1 MKISKTTLVILVSA
15 LSLVI
20 LSGCV
25 PLLVGTGA
33 AVGGKMVAQDKTVGE
48 SISDT
53 TIWTKIRASLMKN
66 NVDGLIGSINVKVI
80 EGRVLLTGSVNTQED
95 IIKVLKIVWDQD
107 GVKDVINELKII
119 PTEERPGAMTYTKD
133 SWITTQVKTKLL
145 LASNV
150 KSSNY
155 GVETIDGV
163 VYLFGTA
170 KNEEEALDAKDI
182 ASNVSDVKQV
192 VSYVRVRKAFKA
204 SDSGAARQ
212 QAKRKGLEDDLD
224 DDFQAPIKSVP
235 PTSSPSNSS
244 PAKKRD
250 NIFDD
255 ENIDYD
261 NF

>member
-1 MKISKTTLVILVSA
+1 MKISKNIIITLASTI
-15 LSLVI
+15 SLLT
-20 LSGCV
+20 LSGCI
-25 PLLVGTGA
+25 PLLIGTGTV
-33 AVGGKMVAQDKTVGE
+33 VGSKMVAQDKTVGE

-53 TIWTKIRASLMKN
+53 TIWTKIRASLMKH
-66 NVDGLIGSINVKVI
+66 NVDGLLGSINVKVI

-170 KNEEEALDAKDI
+170 KNDEEAAEAKDI
-182 ASNVSDVKQV
+182 ASSVSGVKQV
-192 VSYVRVRKAFKA
+192 VSYVRIRKNFKDNL
-204 SDSGAARQ
+204 STQ
-212 QAKRKGLEDDLD
+212 KQKHKGDLENDID

-235 PTSSPSNSS
+235 PSSSPSNASE
-244 PAKKRD
+244 PKKRD

-255 ENIDYD
+255 DNIDYD

>member
-1 MKISKTTLVILVSA
+1 MKTPKTILIILLSTI
-15 LSLVI
+15 SLVI
-20 LSGCV
+20 LSGCI
-25 PLLVGTGA
+25 PLLLGTGTI
-33 AVGGKMVAQDKTVGE
+33 VGGKMVAQDKTVGE

-66 NVDGLIGSINVKVI
+66 NVDGLLGSINVKVI

-119 PTEERPGAMTYTKD
+119 PTEERPGAITYTKD

-170 KNEEEALDAKDI
+170 KNDEEAAEAKDI
-182 ASNVSDVKQV
+182 ASSVSSVKQV
-192 VSYVRVRKAFKA
+192 VSYIRIRKNFK
-204 SDSGAARQ
+204 DSLSTHKQRH
-212 QAKRKGLEDDLD
+212 KGSLENDID

-235 PTSSPSNSS
+235 PSSSPSNSAES
-244 PAKKRD
+244 KKRD